1 MRNYGQYQSRGRQTG
16 RTFTNARQFF
26 DVARLNAQLERVKA
40 MGLTRVLG
48 PDTIYIT
55 DKALA
60 TGVAWEKWF
69 VVYLKGQYKFILS
82 SPQVWSKILNV

>member
-1 MRNYGQYQSRGRQTG
+1 MRYRQQYNFRGRQTG
-16 RTFTNARQFF
+16 KTFTNAQNLF
-26 DVARLNAQLERVKA
+26 DAARLDAQLERVKA
-40 MGLTRVLG
+40 MGVIKNLNI
-48 PDTIYIT
+48 DTIYIT

-60 TGVAWEKWF
+60 AGVAWEKWF